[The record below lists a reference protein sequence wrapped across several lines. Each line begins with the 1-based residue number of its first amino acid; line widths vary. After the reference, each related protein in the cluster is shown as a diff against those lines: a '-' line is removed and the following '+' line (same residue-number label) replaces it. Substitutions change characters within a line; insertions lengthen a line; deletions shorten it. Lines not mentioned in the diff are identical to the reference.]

1 MKVLARALLLGLV
14 LRGLALRPVVEPRL
28 KRTPVLLR
36 SAGFAPRAAAAA
48 PLVAAP
54 TAALA
59 LGSGDGFGDA
69 AGSLTGVAWV
79 DGLAFL
85 TFCGVGGLLY
95 LTTRPELFSD

>member
-28 KRTPVLLR
+28 KRSPVLLR
-36 SAGFAPRAAAAA
+36 SAGFARAAAAA